1 MLPEEAS
8 SPGIS
13 AYVLDGSVPGS
24 GKTFNWDALKH
35 FQRGDKMLVLAG
47 GLNEENVSEAIEKLH
62 PDVVDVS
69 SGVEGENG
77 KDALKIKGFIEKIMF
92 L

>member
-1 MLPEEAS
+1 MLHEEAS

-24 GKTFNWDALKH
+24 GKTFNWDAWKH

-47 GLNEENVSEAIEKLH
+47 GLNEENV
-62 PDVVDVS
+62 
-69 SGVEGENG
+69 
-77 KDALKIKGFIEKIMF
+77 F